1 MAIYSVLLYYIENF
15 KNGINLLEYVFDK
28 KRISKVNRNN
38 QVIINEDSDVS
49 EERSKIVNTDSDVIL
64 FQDI

>member
-1 MAIYSVLLYYIENF
+1 MAIYSILLYYIENL

-28 KRISKVNRNN
+28 KRMSKVNRNN

-49 EERSKIVNTDSDVIL
+49 EERSKIVNTDSDVI
-64 FQDI
+64 

>member
-1 MAIYSVLLYYIENF
+1 MAIYSILLYNIENL

-28 KRISKVNRNN
+28 KRMSKVNRNN

-49 EERSKIVNTDSDVIL
+49 EERSKIVNTDSDVI
-64 FQDI
+64 

>member
-1 MAIYSVLLYYIENF
+1 MAIYSILLYNIENF

-28 KRISKVNRNN
+28 KRMSKVNRNN

-49 EERSKIVNTDSDVIL
+49 EERSKIVNTDSDVI
-64 FQDI
+64 